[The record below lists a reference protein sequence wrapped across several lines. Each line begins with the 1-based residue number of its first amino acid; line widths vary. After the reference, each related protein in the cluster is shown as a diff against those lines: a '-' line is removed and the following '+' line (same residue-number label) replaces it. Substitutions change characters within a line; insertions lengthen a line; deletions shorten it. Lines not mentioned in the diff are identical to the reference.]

1 MAQYN
6 KTYEAIVA
14 LLLNTR
20 KIKGYSQ
27 REMTERI
34 GFGLNTIVKFE
45 KGRNGGSD
53 AYRSVDVLQAY
64 CKALGVTVNYNFHEG
79 DVVKSS

>member
-1 MAQYN
+1 MAEYN
-6 KTYEAIVA
+6 VTYEATVG

-27 REMTERI
+27 REMTKRT
-34 GFGLNTIVKFE
+34 GYGLNTIVKFE

-53 AYRSVDVLQAY
+53 AYRSVEVLQAY
-64 CKALGVTVNYNFHEG
+64 CKALDVTVNYNFHQ
-79 DVVKSS
+79 KAIK

>member
-1 MAQYN
+1 MAEYN
-6 KTYEAIVA
+6 LTYEATVA

-27 REMTERI
+27 REMTKRT
-34 GFGLNTIVKFE
+34 GYGLNTIVKFE

-53 AYRSVDVLQAY
+53 AYRSVEVLQAY
-64 CKALGVTVNYNFHEG
+64 CKALGATVNYNFHQES
-79 DVVKSS
+79 VR